1 MAIYSG
7 KDGSFE
13 VDDSPVGRV
22 RSWSLSSSVETLEVT
37 DLGDEARSYIPG
49 LKSATG
55 SASLIYHDDNTEISD
70 VLDDCITTGT
80 PGLAKLEL
88 IWGTKKLEF
97 NAYITSANITC
108 SVGEVMSADISF
120 TMSGDYL
127 VVTL

>member
-7 KDGSFE
+7 KDGKLE
-13 VDDSPVGRV
+13 VDDLAIGKV
-22 RSWSLSSSVETLEVT
+22 RSWSLNSTVDTLDVT
-37 DLGDEARSYIPG
+37 DLGDEARHYVPG
-49 LKSATG
+49 LKAATG
-55 SASLIYHDDNTEISD
+55 SASLIYHDDNTEIQQ

-80 PGLAKLEL
+80 PGEAKMEL
-88 IWGTKKLEF
+88 MWGTKKIGF

-120 TMSGDYL
+120 TMSGDYQ